1 MPWELRVVTTGQSG
15 KSQEGTVFYWAMY
28 IRVLDELLQDWL
40 LQLIPLSLGLD
51 LKIYS
56 GEVDLLCL
64 QDLVVVMHN
73 ITLCP

>member
-1 MPWELRVVTTGQSG
+1 
-15 KSQEGTVFYWAMY
+15 MY